1 MSKAEKGR
9 MVSVHYKGTFDDGT
23 EFDNSYNRD
32 EPIKFVVGSQQM
44 IAGFDAAVTGMTIG
58 EKKSVRITSDQAYG
72 EVNPGAFTEVPRE
85 SFPSDFPLE
94 EGVTVQGT
102 DPEGR
107 PLIGTINKVEDT
119 NVLLNLN
126 HPMAG
131 KDLNFEIELV
141 NVNENEDVTD
151 TTDTTDTEND

>member
-1 MSKAEKGR
+1 MSKATNGN

-23 EFDNSYNRD
+23 EFDNSYNRG
-32 EPIKFVVGSQQM
+32 ETINFVLGSQQM
-44 IAGFDAAVTGMTIG
+44 IAGFDEAVNGMQVG
-58 EKKSVRITSDQAYG
+58 EKKTIRLTPDKAYG
-72 EVNPGAFTEVPRE
+72 QEDPNAFTEVPRQ
-85 SFPSDFPLE
+85 SFPDDFPLQ

-107 PLIGTINKVEDT
+107 PLIGTINKIEES

-141 NVNENEDVTD
+141 NVDE
-151 TTDTTDTEND
+151 TTDTTTTDTVDE